1 MKKNGAVHIATIRRQ
16 HKDKVYETHLLRH
29 SYREDG
35 VVKNE
40 TLANLSF
47 LPAESIALLRGSLA
61 GKSYVVAGEG
71 FEIERSLP
79 HGHVAAVAA
88 MANKL
93 KLASVLGPGCKERD
107 LILALV
113 LARSV
118 KPASK
123 LATTR
128 WWQDTTIAED
138 FGVGDASTDEVYAA
152 MDWLVERQGAI
163 EASLARRHLSEGS
176 RVLYDLSSSW
186 MEGSKCPLA
195 RFGYS
200 RDHKRGKTQIEY
212 GLMTDVEGRPISIE
226 VFAGNTADPTAF
238 VSAVNIT
245 RERFGLKE
253 LIMVGDRGMITSARI
268 EALGELGGP
277 KWITCLRAPAIKAL
291 AEEGS
296 LQLGLFD
303 EVNLAAIVHP
313 DYPDERLIAC
323 RNPSLAIERT
333 SKRRELLDVT
343 EAEFVRIS
351 EAVSA
356 KRLKGTAAIAKK
368 VGKVSNRYKMEKH
381 FTTSIAEESFT
392 FTRNTQAIEAEAALD
407 GIYVIRTSVEEGEL
421 SDAEAVEAYKGLSA
435 VERDFRN
442 IKAIDLDLRPIY
454 HYDANRVRAHVFI
467 CMLAAYVNWHLRKAW
482 APLCFGDEE
491 IPARIDPVAPAQ
503 RSDAAK
509 LKDASKQ
516 APDGEVLHSFTTL
529 LNHLGTLTRNTVVF
543 AGGVKIEKLSIPTP
557 TQRKAFEL
565 IGVPVPT
572 TLGGKSTERLSQ
584 K

>member
-1 MKKNGAVHIATIRRQ
+1 MKRNGAVHVATIRRQ
-16 HKDKVYETHLLRH
+16 HKGKVYETHLLRH

-40 TLANLSF
+40 TLANLSV
-47 LPAESIALLRGSLA
+47 LPPESIALLRGSLA

-71 FEIERSLP
+71 WEIERSLL

-88 MANKL
+88 MADKL
-93 KLASVLGPGCKERD
+93 KLASLLGPGSKERD

-113 LARSV
+113 IARCV

-123 LATTR
+123 LGTIR

-138 FGVGDASTDEVYAA
+138 FGVGDASTDEVYGA
-152 MDWLVERQGAI
+152 MDWLVERQGVI
-163 EASLARRHLSEGS
+163 EASLARRHLLEGS

-186 MEGSKCPLA
+186 MEGNKCPLA
-195 RFGYS
+195 TFGYS

-268 EALGELGGP
+268 EALRELGGP
-277 KWITCLRAPAIKAL
+277 KWITCLRAPAIKTL

-296 LQLGLFD
+296 IQLGLFD
-303 EVNLAAIVHP
+303 QVNLAAMSHP

-323 RNPSLAIERT
+323 RNPSLAIER
-333 SKRRELLDVT
+333 KRKRNELLDAT
-343 EAEFVRIS
+343 EVEFSRIA

-368 VGKVSNRYKMEKH
+368 VGKVSNRYKMAKH
-381 FTTSIAEESFT
+381 FITSITDESFSYV
-392 FTRNTQAIEAEAALD
+392 RNNAGIETEAALD
-407 GIYVIRTSVEEGEL
+407 GIYVIRTSVPESEL
-421 SDAEAVEAYKGLSA
+421 SDAAAVEAYKGLSA

-442 IKAIDLDLRPIY
+442 LKAIDLDLRPIY

-467 CMLAAYVNWHLRKAW
+467 SMLAAYLNWHLRKAW
-482 APLCFGDEE
+482 APLCFADEE
-491 IPARIDPVAPAQ
+491 IPTRIDPVAPAQ

-509 LKDASKQ
+509 LKDANKQ
-516 APDGEVLHSFTTL
+516 APDGEALHSFSTL

-543 AGGVKIEKLSIPTP
+543 DGGVKIEKLSIPTP

-572 TLGGKSTERLSQ
+572 TLGGKSTERSH
-584 K
+584 

>member
-1 MKKNGAVHIATIRRQ
+1 MKRNGAVHVATIRRQ
-16 HKDKVYETHLLRH
+16 HKGKVYETHLLRH

-40 TLANLSF
+40 TLANLSV
-47 LPAESIALLRGSLA
+47 LPPESIALLRGSLA

-71 FEIERSLP
+71 WEIERSLL
-79 HGHVAAVAA
+79 HGHVAAVIA
-88 MANKL
+88 MADKL
-93 KLASVLGPGCKERD
+93 KLASLLGPGSKERD

-113 LARSV
+113 IARCV

-123 LATTR
+123 LGTIR

-138 FGVGDASTDEVYAA
+138 FGVGDASTDEVYGA

-163 EASLARRHLSEGS
+163 EASLARRHLLEGS
-176 RVLYDLSSSW
+176 RVLYDLSSSQ
-186 MEGSKCPLA
+186 MEGNKCPLA
-195 RFGYS
+195 TFGYS

-268 EALGELGGP
+268 EALRELGGP
-277 KWITCLRAPAIKAL
+277 KWITCLRAPAIKTL

-296 LQLGLFD
+296 IQLGLFD
-303 EVNLAAIVHP
+303 QVNLAAMSHP

-323 RNPSLAIERT
+323 RNPSLAIER
-333 SKRRELLDVT
+333 KRKRNKLLDAT
-343 EAEFVRIS
+343 EVEFSRIA

-368 VGKVSNRYKMEKH
+368 VGKVSNRYKMAKH
-381 FTTSIAEESFT
+381 FITSITDESFSYV
-392 FTRNTQAIEAEAALD
+392 RNNAGIETEAALD
-407 GIYVIRTSVEEGEL
+407 GIYVIRTSVPESEL
-421 SDAEAVEAYKGLSA
+421 SDAAAVEAYKGLSA

-442 IKAIDLDLRPIY
+442 LKALDLDLRPIY

-467 CMLAAYVNWHLRKAW
+467 SMLAAYLNWHLRKAW
-482 APLCFGDEE
+482 APLCFTDEE
-491 IPARIDPVAPAQ
+491 IPTRIDPVAPAQ

-509 LKDASKQ
+509 LKDANKQ
-516 APDGEVLHSFTTL
+516 APDGEALHSFSTL

-543 AGGVKIEKLSIPTP
+543 DGGVKIEKLSIPTP

-572 TLGGKSTERLSQ
+572 TLGGKSTERSH
-584 K
+584 

>member
-1 MKKNGAVHIATIRRQ
+1 MKRNGAVHVATIRRQ
-16 HKDKVYETHLLRH
+16 HKGKVYETHLLRH

-40 TLANLSF
+40 TLANLSV
-47 LPAESIALLRGSLA
+47 LPPESIALLRGSLA

-71 FEIERSLP
+71 WEIERSLL

-88 MANKL
+88 MADKL
-93 KLASVLGPGCKERD
+93 KLASLLGPGSKERD

-113 LARSV
+113 IARCV

-123 LATTR
+123 LGTIR

-138 FGVGDASTDEVYAA
+138 FGVGDASTDEVYGA

-163 EASLARRHLSEGS
+163 EASLARRHLLEGS

-186 MEGSKCPLA
+186 MEGNKCPLA
-195 RFGYS
+195 TFGYS

-268 EALGELGGP
+268 EALRELGGP
-277 KWITCLRAPAIKAL
+277 KWITCLRAPAIKTL

-296 LQLGLFD
+296 IQLGLFD
-303 EVNLAAIVHP
+303 QVNLAAMSHP

-323 RNPSLAIERT
+323 RNPSLAIER
-333 SKRRELLDVT
+333 KRKRNELLDAT
-343 EAEFVRIS
+343 EVEFSRIA

-368 VGKVSNRYKMEKH
+368 VGKVSNRYKMAKH
-381 FTTSIAEESFT
+381 FITSITDESFSYV
-392 FTRNTQAIEAEAALD
+392 RNNAGIETEAALD
-407 GIYVIRTSVEEGEL
+407 GIYVIRTSVPESEL
-421 SDAEAVEAYKGLSA
+421 SDAAAVEAYKGLSA

-442 IKAIDLDLRPIY
+442 LKAIDLDLRPIY

-467 CMLAAYVNWHLRKAW
+467 SMLAAYLNWHLRKAW
-482 APLCFGDEE
+482 APLCFADEE
-491 IPARIDPVAPAQ
+491 IPTRIDPVAPAQ

-509 LKDASKQ
+509 LKDANKQ
-516 APDGEVLHSFTTL
+516 APDGEALHSFSTL

-543 AGGVKIEKLSIPTP
+543 DGGVKIEKLSIPTP

-572 TLGGKSTERLSQ
+572 TLGGKSTERSH
-584 K
+584 

>member
-1 MKKNGAVHIATIRRQ
+1 
-16 HKDKVYETHLLRH
+16 
-29 SYREDG
+29 
-35 VVKNE
+35 
-40 TLANLSF
+40 
-47 LPAESIALLRGSLA
+47 
-61 GKSYVVAGEG
+61 
-71 FEIERSLP
+71 
-79 HGHVAAVAA
+79 
-88 MANKL
+88 
-93 KLASVLGPGCKERD
+93 
-107 LILALV
+107 
-113 LARSV
+113 
-118 KPASK
+118 
-123 LATTR
+123 
-128 WWQDTTIAED
+128 
-138 FGVGDASTDEVYAA
+138 

-163 EASLARRHLSEGS
+163 EASLARRHLLEGS

-186 MEGSKCPLA
+186 MEGNKCPLA
-195 RFGYS
+195 TFGYS

-268 EALGELGGP
+268 EALRELGGP
-277 KWITCLRAPAIKAL
+277 KWITCLRAPAIKTL

-296 LQLGLFD
+296 IQLGLFD
-303 EVNLAAIVHP
+303 QVNLAAMSHP

-323 RNPSLAIERT
+323 RNPSLAIER
-333 SKRRELLDVT
+333 KRKRNKLLDAT
-343 EAEFVRIS
+343 EVEFSRIA

-368 VGKVSNRYKMEKH
+368 VGKVSNRYKMAKH
-381 FTTSIAEESFT
+381 FITSITDESFSYV
-392 FTRNTQAIEAEAALD
+392 RNNAGIETEAALD
-407 GIYVIRTSVEEGEL
+407 GIYVIRTSVPESEL
-421 SDAEAVEAYKGLSA
+421 SDAAAVEAYKGLSA

-442 IKAIDLDLRPIY
+442 LKAIDLDLRPIY

-467 CMLAAYVNWHLRKAW
+467 SMLAAYLNWHLRKAW
-482 APLCFGDEE
+482 APLCFTDEE

-509 LKDASKQ
+509 LKDLSKQ
-516 APDGEVLHSFTTL
+516 APDGEALHSFSTL

-543 AGGVKIEKLSIPTP
+543 DGGVKIEKLSIPTP

-572 TLGGKSTERLSQ
+572 TLGGKSTERSH
-584 K
+584 

>member
-1 MKKNGAVHIATIRRQ
+1 MKRNGAVHVATIRRQ
-16 HKDKVYETHLLRH
+16 HKGKVYETHLLRH

-40 TLANLSF
+40 TLANLSV
-47 LPAESIALLRGSLA
+47 LPLESIALLRGSLA

-71 FEIERSLP
+71 WEIERSLL
-79 HGHVAAVAA
+79 HGHVAAVTA
-88 MANKL
+88 MADKL
-93 KLASVLGPGCKERD
+93 KLASLLGPGSKERD

-113 LARSV
+113 IARCV

-123 LATTR
+123 LGTIR

-138 FGVGDASTDEVYAA
+138 FGVGDASTDEVYGA

-163 EASLARRHLSEGS
+163 EASLARRHLLEGS

-186 MEGSKCPLA
+186 MEGNKCPLA
-195 RFGYS
+195 TFGYS

-268 EALGELGGP
+268 EALRELGGP
-277 KWITCLRAPAIKAL
+277 KWITCLRAPAIKTL

-296 LQLGLFD
+296 IQLGLFD
-303 EVNLAAIVHP
+303 QVNLAAMSHP

-323 RNPSLAIERT
+323 RNPSLAIER
-333 SKRRELLDVT
+333 KRKRNKLLDAT
-343 EAEFVRIS
+343 EVEFSRIA

-368 VGKVSNRYKMEKH
+368 VGKVSNRYKMAKH
-381 FTTSIAEESFT
+381 FITSITDESFSYV
-392 FTRNTQAIEAEAALD
+392 RNNAGIETEAALD
-407 GIYVIRTSVEEGEL
+407 GIYVIRTSVPESEL
-421 SDAEAVEAYKGLSA
+421 SDAAAVEAYKGLSA

-442 IKAIDLDLRPIY
+442 LKAIDLDLRPIY

-467 CMLAAYVNWHLRKAW
+467 SMLAAYLNWHLRKAW
-482 APLCFGDEE
+482 APLCFTDEE
-491 IPARIDPVAPAQ
+491 IPTRIDPVAPAQ

-509 LKDASKQ
+509 LKDANKQ
-516 APDGEVLHSFTTL
+516 APDGEALHSFSTL

-543 AGGVKIEKLSIPTP
+543 DGGVKIEKLSIPTP

-572 TLGGKSTERLSQ
+572 TLGGKSTERSH
-584 K
+584 

>member
-1 MKKNGAVHIATIRRQ
+1 MKRNGAVHVATIRRQ
-16 HKDKVYETHLLRH
+16 HKGKVYETHLLRH

-40 TLANLSF
+40 TLANLSV
-47 LPAESIALLRGSLA
+47 LPPESIALLRGSLA

-71 FEIERSLP
+71 WEIERSLL

-88 MANKL
+88 MADKL
-93 KLASVLGPGCKERD
+93 KLASLLGPGSKERD

-113 LARSV
+113 IARCV

-123 LATTR
+123 LGTIR

-138 FGVGDASTDEVYAA
+138 FGVGDASTDEVYGA

-163 EASLARRHLSEGS
+163 EASLARRHLLEGS

-186 MEGSKCPLA
+186 MEGNKCPLA
-195 RFGYS
+195 TFGYS

-268 EALGELGGP
+268 EALRELGGP
-277 KWITCLRAPAIKAL
+277 KWITCLRAPAIKTL

-296 LQLGLFD
+296 IQLGLFD
-303 EVNLAAIVHP
+303 QVNLAAMSHP

-323 RNPSLAIERT
+323 RNPSLAIER
-333 SKRRELLDVT
+333 KRKRNKLLDAT
-343 EAEFVRIS
+343 EVEFSRIA

-368 VGKVSNRYKMEKH
+368 VGKVSNRYKMAKH
-381 FTTSIAEESFT
+381 FITSITDESFSYV
-392 FTRNTQAIEAEAALD
+392 RNNAGIETEAALD
-407 GIYVIRTSVEEGEL
+407 GIYVIRTSVPESEL
-421 SDAEAVEAYKGLSA
+421 SDAAAVEAYKGLSA

-442 IKAIDLDLRPIY
+442 LKAIDLDLRPIY

-467 CMLAAYVNWHLRKAW
+467 SMLAAYLNWHLRKAW
-482 APLCFGDEE
+482 APLCFADEE
-491 IPARIDPVAPAQ
+491 IPTRIDPVAPAQ

-509 LKDASKQ
+509 LKDANKQ
-516 APDGEVLHSFTTL
+516 APDGEALHSFSTL

-543 AGGVKIEKLSIPTP
+543 DGGVKIEKLSIPTP

-572 TLGGKSTERLSQ
+572 TLGGKSTERSH
-584 K
+584 